1 VPGVLRLDNNVKAV
15 QIELSP
21 PDRQLCVSRRPGTT
35 IVTVR
40 RTLYRV
46 ALALMAGL
54 IGLAATVSAQ
64 DALARAK
71 ALYLSAAY
79 DEALAILDQL
89 RTESP
94 RVAAAEVAQYRFF
107 CLLALERGDEARKA
121 IEDIVNADPLYR
133 PSEAQT
139 PPRIRS
145 VFQETR
151 KAILP
156 SFVQRSYAEAK
167 ASFEKKD
174 PQAFA
179 QFDRLLAV
187 LDDPDLKSMAQLSDL
202 RTVVAGFRDLSKAI
216 ASAAASPPPAPAR
229 QSTPSAPIG
238 TAQTGTS
245 SGAGAA
251 QNAASGEGRVPPS
264 PPVVISQALPR
275 WAPSK
280 SIDARL
286 GFKGAIEVM
295 IDERGN
301 VTSARLVQSVHPIYD
316 EELLAAARKW
326 RYKPAMQNGVPTSY
340 VKIVEIQLQPVR

>member
-1 VPGVLRLDNNVKAV
+1 M
-15 QIELSP
+15 
-21 PDRQLCVSRRPGTT
+21 
-35 IVTVR
+35 TVR
-40 RTLYRV
+40 RTPYRV

-54 IGLAATVSAQ
+54 IGLVATVSAQ

-71 ALYLSAAY
+71 DLYLAAAY

-89 RTESP
+89 RTEAP
-94 RVAAAEVAQYRFF
+94 RGAAAEVAQYRFF

-139 PPRIRS
+139 PPRIRN

-156 SFVQRSYAEAK
+156 SVVQRSYAEAK

-174 PQAFA
+174 PRALA

-187 LDDPDLKSMAQLSDL
+187 LDDPDLKGMAQLSDL
-202 RTVVAGFRDLSKAI
+202 RTVVSGFRDLSRAI
-216 ASAAASPPPAPAR
+216 ASSAAPPPPAPAG
-229 QSTPSAPIG
+229 QSTPSPPIVK
-238 TAQTGTS
+238 AQTGTS
-245 SGAGAA
+245 PATVASEKAA
-251 QNAASGEGRVPPS
+251 RDEGRGAPFTFT
-264 PPVVISQALPR
+264 PPVVISQPLPR
-275 WAPSK
+275 WAPPK

-286 GFKGAIEVM
+286 GFKGSVEVM

-301 VTSARLVQSVHPIYD
+301 VASATLRQSVHPIYD

-326 RYKPAMQNGVPTSY
+326 RYKPALRNGVPTPY
-340 VKIVEIQLQPVR
+340 VKIIEIQLQPVR

>member
-1 VPGVLRLDNNVKAV
+1 
-15 QIELSP
+15 
-21 PDRQLCVSRRPGTT
+21 
-35 IVTVR
+35 VTVR
-40 RTLYRV
+40 RTPYRV

-54 IGLAATVSAQ
+54 IGLATTVSAQ

-94 RVAAAEVAQYRFF
+94 RGAAAEVGQYRLF

-139 PPRIRS
+139 PPRIRN

-156 SFVQRSYAEAK
+156 SVVQRSYAEAK

-174 PQAFA
+174 PQALA

-187 LDDPDLKSMAQLSDL
+187 LDDPDLKDMAQLSDL

-216 ASAAASPPPAPAR
+216 ASSAAAPPPPAPAR
-229 QSTPSAPIG
+229 QSTPSAPIVS
-238 TAQTGTS
+238 ARTGTS
-245 SGAGAA
+245 TGAGRAE
-251 QNAASGEGRVPPS
+251 NAAPTEGRTPQPTFT
-264 PPVVISQALPR
+264 PPVVISQPLPR
-275 WAPSK
+275 WAPPK

-286 GFKGAIEVM
+286 GFKGSVEVM

-301 VTSARLVQSVHPIYD
+301 VTSVTLVQSVHPIYD
-316 EELLAAARKW
+316 EALLAAAGKW
-326 RYKPAMQNGVPTSY
+326 RYKPALRNGVPMPY
-340 VKIVEIQLQPVR
+340 VKLVEIQLQPVR